1 MLSLITEIK
10 LIIMKLKSLFFL
22 AFAGVVFSCGTSTND
37 NTESAA
43 MVAEDAI
50 ENVEIVA
57 LDTISGNYLLLKN
70 QCLICHGGAPSHDE
84 LIAPPMVAVQR
95 RYKVQFDNKE
105 DFVNGMVA
113 WGLSPTA
120 ETALMR
126 GAVKEFNIMPKPAT
140 KEEDLKTIAAFI
152 YDNELEQPA
161 WFAEHFK
168 EMHPNG
174 MGSGSGKGKGQGKQ
188 KGKN

>member
-1 MLSLITEIK
+1 
-10 LIIMKLKSLFFL
+10 MKVQTLFFL
-22 AFAGVVFSCGTSTND
+22 ASATFFFSCGTSNNE
-37 NTESAA
+37 NTETSS
-43 MVAEDAI
+43 MTVEDAAVT
-50 ENVEIVA
+50 NVEIVA
-57 LDTISGNYLLLKN
+57 LDTISENYLLFKG

-113 WGLSPTA
+113 WGLNPTP

-126 GAVKEFNIMPKPAT
+126 GAIKEFNVMPKPAT

-152 YDNELEQPA
+152 YDNELEQPE
-161 WFAEHFK
+161 WFDAHFK

-174 MGSGSGKGKGQGKQ
+174 MGNGLGKGMGQGKGKGRQQG
-188 KGKN
+188 NN

>member
-1 MLSLITEIK
+1 
-10 LIIMKLKSLFFL
+10 MKVQRLFFL
-22 AFAGVVFSCGTSTND
+22 AFVTFFFSCGTQSND
-37 NTESAA
+37 KTESSS
-43 MVAEDAI
+43 MVVVEEAI
-50 ENVEIVA
+50 VNGEIVA
-57 LDTISGNYLLLKN
+57 LDTVSENYMLFKN
-70 QCLICHGGAPSHDE
+70 QCLICHGGAPTHDE

-113 WGLSPTA
+113 WGLNPTT

-140 KEEDLKTIAAFI
+140 KEEDLKIIAAFI
-152 YDNELEQPA
+152 YDNELEQPE
-161 WFAEHFK
+161 WFGEHFK

-174 MGSGSGKGKGQGKQ
+174 MGGKGQGKGMQ